1 MHEESNE
8 IGWAATQAGQ
18 ITAVIICYNLEQLHE
33 KMLTLPSTFLT
44 ETNLENKLKSLY
56 PWRSDVTAHPSRD
69 STGHSRTA
77 DGDRASLRP
86 TGWIRI
92 AGTRR
97 ARPRSRLKAE
107 WARGRTQTRCPR
119 MRSARDFKLYYR
131 LKRMKGKKSSENW

>member
-1 MHEESNE
+1 MISLHEESNE

-69 STGHSRTA
+69 STGHPGRQT
-77 DGDRASLRP
+77 GIERAC
-86 TGWIRI
+86 
-92 AGTRR
+92 
-97 ARPRSRLKAE
+97 ARPAGSGSPE
-107 WARGRTQTRCPR
+107 
-119 MRSARDFKLYYR
+119 RDEPVR
-131 LKRMKGKKSSENW
+131 VQG